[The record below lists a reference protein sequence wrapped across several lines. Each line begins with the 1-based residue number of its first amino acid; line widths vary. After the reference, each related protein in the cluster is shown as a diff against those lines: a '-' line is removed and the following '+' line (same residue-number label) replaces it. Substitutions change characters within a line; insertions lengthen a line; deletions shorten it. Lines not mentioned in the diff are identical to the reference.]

1 MTTDFIGFAYSLV
14 IIAGGVMGLLTKGNC
29 MFLSTEFL
37 IDQNTTLMI
46 DIC

>member
-29 MFLSTEFL
+29 MLWSTKYNN
-37 IDQNTTLMI
+37 I
-46 DIC
+46 